1 MIFPVIEFLAA
12 AATTAPADNG
22 LRDILHGPMFILI
35 IGGLLL
41 YMVVFAPKRRQD
53 KERNNML
60 SNMKRGDEIQT
71 IGGIIGKVVEAR
83 DDRVLVK
90 VDESSNTKMWFTRGA
105 IARVTAE
112 DSKEAKPAAAS
123 K

>member
-1 MIFPVIEFLAA
+1 MIEFLAA
-12 AATTAPADNG
+12 AATTGPAGSDNG
-22 LRDILHGPMFILI
+22 IYNLLHGPTAILLI
-35 IGGLLL
+35 A
-41 YMVVFAPKRRQD
+41 VVVYLVMMMIPKRRQD
-53 KERNNML
+53 KERQNML

-83 DDRVLVK
+83 EDRVLVK
-90 VDESSNTKMWFTRGA
+90 VDESSNSKIWFTRGS

-112 DSKEAKPAAAS
+112 DTKDAKSAAAS

>member
-1 MIFPVIEFLAA
+1 VIEFLAA
-12 AATTAPADNG
+12 AATTAPAG
-22 LRDILHGPMFILI
+22 TESPLYSMTHGMMPVLLI
-35 IGGLLL
+35 VLVV
-41 YMVVFAPKRRQD
+41 YMAMMMLPKRRQD
-53 KERNNML
+53 KERQNML

-83 DDRVLVK
+83 EDRVLVK
-90 VDESSNTKMWFTRGA
+90 VDESSNSKIWFTRGS

-112 DSKEAKPAAAS
+112 DTKEAKAAAAS